1 MPIPASCGQS
11 GLSASPDH
19 ELCAQALSP
28 LPCTPQ
34 DFYFGLGLWLAAWTL
49 PYGRVVQPYGFGG
62 STTRDGEFPAP
73 ASDSQLLL
81 LFPFQG
87 RSQTA
92 PSSVHATFFDL

>member
-11 GLSASPDH
+11 GLSASQDH

-28 LPCTPQ
+28 LPCPPQ
-34 DFYFGLGLWLAAWTL
+34 DFYFSLGLRLAAWTL
-49 PYGRVVQPYGFGG
+49 GLVQPSGFGG

>member
-1 MPIPASCGQS
+1 MGVPIPASCGQS
-11 GLSASPDH
+11 GLSDSPDH
-19 ELCAQALSP
+19 ELCAPALSP
-28 LPCTPQ
+28 LPCPPQ
-34 DFYFGLGLWLAAWTL
+34 DFYFDLGLWLAAWTL
-49 PYGRVVQPYGFGG
+49 NLVQPSGFGG